1 MPALRLLPV
10 VALLLLAA
18 CAPAPAREHDGTAL
32 VDDFGDTL
40 ALPAPPQRI
49 VSLNPTTTEILFALG
64 AGSRVVGRT
73 KWDLWPDSA
82 RLVPETGDG
91 IRPNVEA
98 VLARRPD
105 LVVLYASADNRPAAE
120 RFRSAG
126 IATWA
131 VKVDSIAE
139 FARTVELLGRII
151 GDTARARVTRDTV
164 LQALDSVRTATR
176 GRTPITVVWHVW
188 DEPLIVIGGGSY
200 LNELVEIAGGRNVYG
215 ETAEPSPQLS
225 MEDLLRRS
233 PDAVLVGP
241 VGAARLR
248 EDAAWRA
255 LPAVREGRVLV
266 VDTVLVGRPSV
277 RLGEAARSLA
287 RLLHPGAP

>member
-18 CAPAPAREHDGTAL
+18 CAPAPARRGDGTAL

-40 ALPAPPQRI
+40 ALSAPPRRI

-64 AGSRVVGRT
+64 AGPRIVGRT

-139 FARTVELLGRII
+139 FARTVELLGRIL
-151 GDTARARVTRDTV
+151 GDTARARLTRDTV
-164 LQALDSVRTATR
+164 LRALDSVRTATR
-176 GRTPITVVWHVW
+176 GRTPITVLWHVW

-215 ETAEPSPQLS
+215 ETSEPSPQVS
-225 MEDLLRRS
+225 MEDLLRRN
-233 PDAVLVGP
+233 PDAVLAGP

-248 EDAAWRA
+248 ADAAWRA
-255 LPAVREGRVLV
+255 LPAVRDGRVLV

-287 RLLHPGAP
+287 KLLHPGAP

>member
-1 MPALRLLPV
+1 MRLLPLV
-10 VALLLLAA
+10 TLVLLAA
-18 CAPAPAREHDGTAL
+18 CAPAPARPGDGTAMI
-32 VDDFGDTL
+32 DDFGDTL
-40 ALPAPPQRI
+40 ALAAPPQRI

-64 AGSRVVGRT
+64 AGPRVVGRT

-139 FARTVELLGRII
+139 FARTVDALGRIV
-151 GDTARARVTRDTV
+151 GDTARARLTRDTV
-164 LQALDSVRTATR
+164 LRALDSVRASTR
-176 GRTPITVVWHVW
+176 GRTQVTVVWHVW

-215 ETAEPSPQLS
+215 DADEPSPQVS

-233 PDAVLVGP
+233 PDAVLAGP

-248 EDAAWRA
+248 ADAAWRA

-287 RLLHPGAP
+287 RLLHPEAP